1 MWKYSQSL
9 TEQVV
14 RDVED
19 AMMDYIGEDTPTDAS
34 AHATARDRRRL
45 SPGQDEPTTAETYG
59 AFADISEEQYAEE
72 NNRWVAS
79 GSVGLPPLNIQQRNA
94 GRPNVDYFIMLKK
107 WMTDAHVQRDQR
119 RSPATLQPIA
129 PLMFIHAEPGAG
141 KSVLVEVLC
150 EWLRSFSKDSMKV
163 ICCSFTGSAAA
174 LVPQGRTINNLFG
187 FTVEEAA
194 CNTNLHD
201 RTNKHT
207 AKKTVTLA
215 ELTAMFDLMS
225 DRPWHAVCVVNDEVS
240 QTTIGLLGHI
250 EQRMRHVSNGLTPD
264 APFGGHAV
272 TLVGDFFQ
280 KTPPGSASIF
290 TSMVDCYVRRADDA
304 AGTVKQR
311 KHWQKCFDND
321 TPMAR
326 GVAMFKRFRMVY
338 LGAQMRSQS
347 DEQHIE
353 MIRTFRDI
361 NSDVPCPLLPQYL

>member
-1 MWKYSQSL
+1 
-9 TEQVV
+9 
-14 RDVED
+14 
-19 AMMDYIGEDTPTDAS
+19 
-34 AHATARDRRRL
+34 
-45 SPGQDEPTTAETYG
+45 
-59 AFADISEEQYAEE
+59 
-72 NNRWVAS
+72 
-79 GSVGLPPLNIQQRNA
+79 
-94 GRPNVDYFIMLKK
+94 
-107 WMTDAHVQRDQR
+107 MTDAHVQRDLR
-119 RSPATLQPIA
+119 RTPATPQPIA

-150 EWLRSFSKDSMKV
+150 EWLRSFSKDAMKV

-240 QTTIGLLGHI
+240 QTTICLLGHI

-290 TSMVDCYVRRADDA
+290 TSMVDCYVRRADDV

-311 KHWQKCFDND
+311 KHWKKCFDSD

-326 GVAMFKRFRMVY
+326 GVAMFKRFRMVN

-361 NSDVPCPLLPQYL
+361 NSNVPCPLLPQYLESILQYSKNDARTDIAWTTAPIAVVGNVERLALTANRIKVFAKRGKQPVLKWKQEIKDCEQNELIMTMEQSALSEP